1 MIMKKKPKV
10 EITEITSD
18 KKISFRQF
26 KAANKEE
33 LLTHAIAKKQL
44 ISNGTFTRSKLQKLV
59 DEKELHEVV
68 FAGAIYFERDEVSS
82 YLKNL
87 ISKKK

>member
-1 MIMKKKPKV
+1 MKNKRLEIKDCDGNIVSFKK
-10 EITEITSD
+10 
-18 KKISFRQF
+18 F

-44 ISNGTFTRSKLQKLV
+44 ISGGTFTRSKLQKLV
-59 DEKELHEVV
+59 EEKELHEIT
-68 FAGAIYFERDEVSS
+68 FAGEIYFERDEVAN

-87 ISKKK
+87 IGKKK